1 MYLRNNKLIGDPRW
15 RFERTASFESDS
27 SSLFLASL
35 VLSFVFCAKCRSILD
50 LSSECCLHMGSSPL
64 RQILSQMKV
73 YDTKEEARY
82 IRNII
87 TIEIS
92 QKELK
97 VSVLC
102 QVVIGPSTESG
113 IAITSPYQFVDRGE
127 IFLPPKIK
135 NGQSTNVIPFFDV
148 SFEIAEFRGRS
159 VSLIFH
165 SIHRAQAV
173 VGESV
178 GDERNGWPVLASPK
192 IPIRIKSKISLV
204 GQNDLKWSKFRR
216 RSNPHNPL
224 AQQNGMPPPL
234 FFTK

>member
-1 MYLRNNKLIGDPRW
+1 
-15 RFERTASFESDS
+15 
-27 SSLFLASL
+27 
-35 VLSFVFCAKCRSILD
+35 
-50 LSSECCLHMGSSPL
+50 
-64 RQILSQMKV
+64 MKV

-135 NGQSTNVIPFFDV
+135 DGQCTNVIPFFDV
-148 SFEIAEFRGRS
+148 SFEIAEFRGRLF
-159 VSLIFH
+159 SLNFH
-165 SIHRAQAV
+165 LVHRASGLKIA
-173 VGESV
+173 GIK
-178 GDERNGWPVLASPK
+178 GTGWL
-192 IPIRIKSKISLV
+192 L
-204 GQNDLKWSKFRR
+204 
-216 RSNPHNPL
+216 
-224 AQQNGMPPPL
+224 
-234 FFTK
+234 